1 MRHTYSFL
9 DAVGNTTPMSSL
21 YASSPV
27 PSVRQAGN
35 SAPGTVGS
43 FIASHAG
50 TVGVAQLGKPFVYL
64 NASLIDPG
72 AYFQNLAIVL
82 HEVLHNVTGLTDS
95 DLQRLLGLPSQD
107 ENGRAVPTDNVTK
120 RLLGDCF

>member
-1 MRHTYSFL
+1 
-9 DAVGNTTPMSSL
+9 
-21 YASSPV
+21 
-27 PSVRQAGN
+27 
-35 SAPGTVGS
+35 VGS